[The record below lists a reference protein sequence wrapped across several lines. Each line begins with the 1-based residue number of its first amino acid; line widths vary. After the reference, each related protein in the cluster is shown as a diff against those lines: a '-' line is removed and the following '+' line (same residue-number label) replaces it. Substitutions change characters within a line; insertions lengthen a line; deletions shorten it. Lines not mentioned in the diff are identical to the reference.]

1 MLRKIIWVNFDFSSH
16 SEMNLGIEPLLEV
29 DDIVDSER
37 PDERSVMTY
46 ISEFF
51 HKFSNQDQR
60 EVAARRIQK
69 LIRFQQSIEDSQN
82 NYVASA
88 QDVTNIALKPC

>member
-1 MLRKIIWVNFDFSSH
+1 MLDVN
-16 SEMNLGIEPLLEV
+16 
-29 DDIVDSER
+29 DIVDSER

-51 HKFSNQDQR
+51 HKFSSQDQR

-69 LIRFQQSIEDSQN
+69 LVRFQKSMEDSQN
-82 NYVASA
+82 NYVLNA
-88 QDVTNIALKPC
+88 QDVIHNEIHLI